1 MRLLLTC
8 VTEGAPE
15 WLDRVESLLISV
27 RGLGGRL
34 AGAPFV
40 VSVVGDPD
48 PESWARLERHGARV
62 RPVAAIAGNGMANK
76 IRMLELAAE
85 EDFDV
90 LVGLDC
96 DVVVVDDCSE
106 RIPASAV
113 GAKPADHGRLG
124 DRDWERLYATVGL
137 AAPAKTLRA
146 TSTGRAIPPYF
157 NSGVI
162 TVPKEMC
169 EPLMGAW
176 SECYALVS
184 AAIERDPDWLPRN
197 LHWLAEQSSF
207 ALAVARAGLP
217 YEALPI
223 ALNYPT
229 HVEVHS
235 SAVTAGDAPAI
246 LHYHREVDSDG
257 FLLSPREPAAAAAAD
272 GFNALRAE
280 RLGLAY
286 DGLRARSARDRIGR
300 GVERRMRAALG
311 SRQRVRSLVR
321 DLRP

>member
-1 MRLLLTC
+1 
-8 VTEGAPE
+8 
-15 WLDRVESLLISV
+15 
-27 RGLGGRL
+27 
-34 AGAPFV
+34 
-40 VSVVGDPD
+40 
-48 PESWARLERHGARV
+48 
-62 RPVAAIAGNGMANK
+62 MANK

-113 GAKPADHGRLG
+113 GAKPADHERLG
-124 DRDWERLYATVGL
+124 DRDWERLYAAVGL

-162 TVPKEMC
+162 TVPREMC
-169 EPLMGAW
+169 EPLMTAW

-184 AAIERDPDWLPRN
+184 AAIESDPDWLPRN

-207 ALAVARAGLP
+207 ALAIARAGLP
-217 YEALPI
+217 YEALPV

-229 HVEVHS
+229 HAEVHR
-235 SAVTAGDAPAI
+235 SAVIAGDAPAI
-246 LHYHREVDSDG
+246 LHYHRELDAEG
-257 FLLSPREPAAAAAAD
+257 FLLRPREDAAAAGAD
-272 GFNALRAE
+272 RANALRA
-280 RLGLAY
+280 AAA
-286 DGLRARSARDRIGR
+286 RARLRRSA
-300 GVERRMRAALG
+300 VALG
-311 SRQRVRSLVR
+311 A
-321 DLRP
+321 